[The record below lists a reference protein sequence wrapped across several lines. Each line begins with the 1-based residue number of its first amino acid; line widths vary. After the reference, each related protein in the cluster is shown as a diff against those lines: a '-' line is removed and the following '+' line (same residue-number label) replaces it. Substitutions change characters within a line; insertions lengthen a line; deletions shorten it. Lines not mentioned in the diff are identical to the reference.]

1 MSTLSLV
8 VSAKDRSSQTIAAVE
23 SKVES
28 LREKVESVSDRMK
41 SFGEG
46 MQGIGT
52 KMSAAISLPI
62 IGIGAAALK
71 AAADQEQLQIA
82 FTTML
87 GSGEKAQKML
97 DDLARFSAET
107 PFEMPQVQAAAKQL
121 LAFGVSAEDIEP
133 TLRQLG
139 DVAAGVGAPIGD
151 LAYLFGTASA
161 SGRLMTA
168 DINQFATRGIP
179 IIDALA
185 QVLGVSTSK
194 IRDMAAEGVITADHM
209 KQAFA
214 VMTADGSK
222 FGGMMAAQSA
232 SLLGMWSTLKDNL
245 TITLQQVGTEIIKAL
260 DLNTVVAGALEKVGE
275 LRVKLVEFIQVNPE
289 LTKMG
294 LLFAGIAAAAG
305 PLLVGL
311 GFIVTQV
318 SALGP
323 VIAALTGP
331 MGLVVVGV
339 AALAAAFVTDFGGIR
354 TITMQVAEN
363 FHDLWVAA
371 KWIWEGKGDNVD
383 WWWDIVEV
391 FGLSGDAAM
400 NAGNSLYE
408 MGIQASAMIASLKSL
423 YADGLALIPVGLQA
437 ISDGATNL
445 WAMLSPTIENIKT
458 AFGTFAQSMSENFGP
473 GSSFNVEMFDKL
485 QTVFSNLQNTFITL
499 QPTLIGVGAVL
510 GGIVVLALNTFAAAV
525 ANIAD
530 VAMPVL
536 DQIVST
542 LALVSGAISGI
553 AMVAVGVSTG
563 DWSLAWTGMQTV
575 FTSFYTYFT
584 ATADNIKAVMAALVT
599 FASESLTGTL
609 EALGVDTTGIVTAT
623 ESLVGFIKGFTWP
636 EWPGAPE
643 FITNLLA
650 WVWPELPALVS
661 SLLKWAW
668 PQLPGVV
675 KDLIDWEWPSMPEWI
690 DNLFNWS
697 WPTLPALPSWLG
709 GSGQALG
716 TGFLQRGGPT
726 LVGEDG
732 PEMVTLPRGVEIINN
747 RDLQRANRQGGMGGG
762 ITIGAINITTTSTN
776 PVQLANEV
784 IQEINRRSRR

>member
-23 SKVES
+23 SKIDS
-28 LREKVESVSDRMK
+28 LNEKVSSVSDRMK
-41 SFGEG
+41 SLGDG
-46 MQGIGT
+46 MQSVGT
-52 KMSAAISLPI
+52 KMSAGISLPI
-62 IGIGAAALK
+62 LGIGMAAIK

-121 LAFGVSAEDIEP
+121 LAFGISADDIEP

-179 IIDALA
+179 IIDSLA
-185 QVLGVSTSK
+185 TVLGVSTSK
-194 IRDMAAEGVITADHM
+194 IRDMAAEGLITSDHM

-245 TITLQQVGTEIIKAL
+245 TITLQQVGTELVKAL
-260 DLNTVVAGALEKVGE
+260 DLNTIVSNALEKVGE
-275 LRVKLVEFIQVNPE
+275 LRVKFVEFIQVNPE

-294 LLFAGIAAAAG
+294 LLIAGVAAAVG

-331 MGLVVVGV
+331 IGLVVLGV
-339 AALAAAFVTDFGGIR
+339 AALATAFATDFMGIR
-354 TITMQVAEN
+354 TATMPVINEIIAGAQNMALGFGNIPQKLSEIVAGVATLEPVKTTIQTIT
-363 FHDLWVAA
+363 
-371 KWIWEGKGDNVD
+371 
-383 WWWDIVEV
+383 
-391 FGLSGDAAM
+391 
-400 NAGNSLYE
+400 
-408 MGIQASAMIASLKSL
+408 
-423 YADGLALIPVGLQA
+423 
-437 ISDGATNL
+437 
-445 WAMLSPTIENIKT
+445 T
-458 AFGTFAQSMSENFGP
+458 AFARFTASIGENFGS
-473 GSSFNVEMFDKL
+473 GSSFNAEMFAKL
-485 QTVFSNLQNTFITL
+485 ETVFANLKATLTTL
-499 QPTLIGVGAVL
+499 QPALMMVGAIL
-510 GGIVVLALNTFAAAV
+510 GGVVILALNTFASAL
-525 ANIAD
+525 ANVAD
-530 VAMPVL
+530 VAMPIL

-542 LALVSGAISGI
+542 LELVSGTLSGV
-553 AMVAVGVSTG
+553 ATVAVGVSTG
-563 DWSLAWTGMQTV
+563 DWTLAWSGMQTV
-575 FTSFYTYFT
+575 FTSFYTYFSTT
-584 ATADNIKAVMAALVT
+584 AENIKSVMAAIVT
-599 FASESLTGTL
+599 FASESLTSTL
-609 EALGVDTTGIVTAT
+609 EAFGIDTTGVVTAT

-643 FITNLLA
+643 FITALLA

-668 PQLPGVV
+668 PQLPSVV
-675 KDLIDWEWPSMPEWI
+675 KDLIDWEWPGMPEWV

-697 WPTLPALPSWLG
+697 WPTLPSLPSWLG
-709 GSGQALG
+709 GTAQALG

-726 LVGEDG
+726 LVGESG
-732 PEMVTLPRGVEIINN
+732 PEMVLLPRGVEVVNN
-747 RDLQRANRQGGMGGG
+747 RDLQRMGNQGGG
-762 ITIGAINITTTSTN
+762 ITIGAINITTASSN

>member
-294 LLFAGIAAAAG
+294 LLFAGIATAIG

-331 MGLVVVGV
+331 IGLVVLGV
-339 AALAAAFVTDFGGIR
+339 AALATAFATDFMGIR
-354 TITMQVAEN
+354 TATMPVINEIIAGAQNMALGFGNIPQKLSEIVAGVATLEPVKATIQTIT
-363 FHDLWVAA
+363 
-371 KWIWEGKGDNVD
+371 
-383 WWWDIVEV
+383 
-391 FGLSGDAAM
+391 
-400 NAGNSLYE
+400 
-408 MGIQASAMIASLKSL
+408 
-423 YADGLALIPVGLQA
+423 
-437 ISDGATNL
+437 
-445 WAMLSPTIENIKT
+445 T
-458 AFGTFAQSMSENFGP
+458 AFAQFTASIGENFGS
-473 GSSFNVEMFDKL
+473 GSSFNAEMFAKL
-485 QTVFSNLQNTFITL
+485 ETVFANLKATLTTL
-499 QPTLIGVGAVL
+499 QPALMMAGAIL
-510 GGIVVLALNTFAAAV
+510 GGVVILALNTFASAL
-525 ANIAD
+525 ANVAD
-530 VAMPVL
+530 VAMPIL

-542 LALVSGAISGI
+542 LELVSGTLSGV
-553 AMVAVGVSTG
+553 ATVAVGVSTG
-563 DWSLAWTGMQTV
+563 DWTLAWSGMQTV
-575 FTSFYTYFT
+575 FTSFYTYFSTT
-584 ATADNIKAVMAALVT
+584 AENIKSIMAAIVT
-599 FASESLTGTL
+599 FASESLTSTL
-609 EALGVDTTGIVTAT
+609 EAFGIDTTGVVTAT

-643 FITNLLA
+643 FITALLA

-668 PQLPGVV
+668 PQLPSVV
-675 KDLIDWEWPSMPEWI
+675 KDLIDWEWPGMPEWI

-709 GSGQALG
+709 GSAQALG

-762 ITIGAINITTTSTN
+762 ITIGAINITTTSSN

-784 IQEINRRSRR
+784 IQEINKRSRR

>member
-23 SKVES
+23 SKIDS
-28 LREKVESVSDRMK
+28 LNEKVSSVSDRMK
-41 SFGEG
+41 SLGDG
-46 MQGIGT
+46 MQSVGT
-52 KMSAAISLPI
+52 KMSAGISLPI
-62 IGIGAAALK
+62 LGIGMAAIK

-121 LAFGVSAEDIEP
+121 LAFGISADDIEP

-179 IIDALA
+179 IIDSLA
-185 QVLGVSTSK
+185 TVLGVSTTK
-194 IRDMAAEGVITADHM
+194 IRDMAAEGLITSDHM

-245 TITLQQVGTEIIKAL
+245 TITLQQVGTELVKAL
-260 DLNTVVAGALEKVGE
+260 DLNTIVSNALEKVGE
-275 LRVKLVEFIQVNPE
+275 LRVKFVEFIQVNPE

-294 LLFAGIAAAAG
+294 LLIAGVAAAVG

-311 GFIVTQV
+311 GFVV
-318 SALGP
+318 SNVASLGP

-363 FHDLWVAA
+363 FEDLWTAA

-391 FGLSGDAAM
+391 FGMTGQASVDAGYA
-400 NAGNSLYE
+400 LFE
-408 MGIQASAMIASLKSL
+408 MGAQASAAITSMKGLVS
-423 YADGLALIPVGLQA
+423 DGLAAVPTALQA
-437 ISDGATNL
+437 ISEGASSL
-445 WAMLSPTIENIKT
+445 WTMLGPTIENIKG
-458 AFGTFAQSMSENFGP
+458 AFGTFAQSMGENFGP
-473 GSSFNVEMFDKL
+473 GSSFNAEMFTKL
-485 QTVFSNLQNTFITL
+485 QTVFSNLQNTFTTL

-542 LALVSGAISGI
+542 LELVSGAISGI
-553 AMVAVGVSTG
+553 AQVAVGVSTG
-563 DWSLAWTGMQTV
+563 DWSLAWTGMQTI

-584 ATADNIKAVMAALVT
+584 STADNIKAVMAALVT

-650 WVWPELPALVS
+650 WVWPELPALIS

-675 KDLIDWEWPSMPEWI
+675 KDLIDWEWPGMPEWI

-697 WPTLPALPSWLG
+697 WPKLPALPTWLG
-709 GSGQALG
+709 GTGQALG

-726 LVGEDG
+726 LVGENG
-732 PEMVTLPRGVEIINN
+732 PEMVALPRGTEVINN
-747 RDLQRANRQGGMGGG
+747 RDLQRMNNNGTGG
-762 ITIGAINITTTSTN
+762 ITIGAINITTASSN

>member
-23 SKVES
+23 SKIES

-121 LAFGVSAEDIEP
+121 LAFGVSADDIEP

-179 IIDALA
+179 IIDSLA
-185 QVLGVSTSK
+185 TVLGVATSEV
-194 IRDMAAEGVITADHM
+194 RDMAAEGLITSDHM
-209 KQAFA
+209 KQAFV
-214 VMTADGSK
+214 VMTSEGSK

-260 DLNTVVAGALEKVGE
+260 DLNTVVAGALETVGE
-275 LRVKLVEFIQVNPE
+275 LRVKLIEFIQVNPE

-294 LLFAGIAAAAG
+294 LLFAGIATAIG

-331 MGLVVVGV
+331 IGLVVLGV
-339 AALAAAFVTDFGGIR
+339 AALATAFATDFMGIR
-354 TITMQVAEN
+354 TATMPVINEIIAGAQNMALGFGNIPQKLSEIVAGVATLEPVKATIQTIT
-363 FHDLWVAA
+363 
-371 KWIWEGKGDNVD
+371 
-383 WWWDIVEV
+383 
-391 FGLSGDAAM
+391 
-400 NAGNSLYE
+400 
-408 MGIQASAMIASLKSL
+408 
-423 YADGLALIPVGLQA
+423 
-437 ISDGATNL
+437 
-445 WAMLSPTIENIKT
+445 T
-458 AFGTFAQSMSENFGP
+458 AFAQFTASIGENFGS
-473 GSSFNVEMFDKL
+473 GSSFNAEMFAKL
-485 QTVFSNLQNTFITL
+485 ETVFANLKATLTTL
-499 QPTLIGVGAVL
+499 QPALMMVGAIL
-510 GGIVVLALNTFAAAV
+510 GGVVILALNTFASAL
-525 ANIAD
+525 ANVAD
-530 VAMPVL
+530 VAMPIL

-542 LALVSGAISGI
+542 LELVSGTLSGV
-553 AMVAVGVSTG
+553 ATVAVGVSTG
-563 DWSLAWTGMQTV
+563 DWTLAWSGMQTV
-575 FTSFYTYFT
+575 FTSFYTYFSTT
-584 ATADNIKAVMAALVT
+584 AENIKSIMAAIVT
-599 FASESLTGTL
+599 FASESLTSTL
-609 EALGVDTTGIVTAT
+609 EAFGIDTTGVVTAT

-643 FITNLLA
+643 FITALLA

-668 PQLPGVV
+668 PQLPSVV
-675 KDLIDWEWPSMPEWI
+675 KDLIDWEWPGMPEWI

-732 PEMVTLPRGVEIINN
+732 PEMVTLPRGVEVVNN

-762 ITIGAINITTTSTN
+762 ITIGAINITTPSAN

-784 IQEINRRSRR
+784 IQEINKRSRR

>member
-8 VSAKDRSSQTIAAVE
+8 VSAKDKSSQTIAAVE
-23 SKVES
+23 AKVES
-28 LREKVESVSDRMK
+28 LREKIESVASRMK
-41 SFGEG
+41 SFGDG
-46 MQGIGT
+46 MQSIGT
-52 KMSAAISLPI
+52 KMSAGISLPI
-62 IGIGAAALK
+62 IGIGVAALK

-121 LAFGVSAEDIEP
+121 LAFGINANDIEP

-179 IIDALA
+179 IIDSLA
-185 QVLGVSTSK
+185 TVLGVTTTEV
-194 IRDMAAEGVITADHM
+194 RDMAAEGLITSDHM
-209 KQAFA
+209 KKAFA

-245 TITLQQVGTEIIKAL
+245 TITLQQVGTELIKAL
-260 DLNTVVAGALEKVGE
+260 DLNSVVAGALAKVEE
-275 LRVKLVEFIQVNPE
+275 LRTKLIQFIQANPE

-294 LLFAGIAAAAG
+294 LLFAGIAAAIG

-311 GFIVTQV
+311 GFVVTQIG
-318 SALGP
+318 ALGP

-331 MGLVVVGV
+331 IGLVVLGV
-339 AALAAAFVTDFGGIR
+339 AALATAFATDFMGIR
-354 TITMQVAEN
+354 TATMPVINQIVAGVQRMYSG
-363 FHDLWVAA
+363 FS
-371 KWIWEGKGDNVD
+371 NVPKK
-383 WWWDIVEV
+383 ISELVT
-391 FGLSGDAAM
+391 SIS
-400 NAGNSLYE
+400 SLAPVKTT
-408 MGIQASAMIASLKSL
+408 IQAI
-423 YADGLALIPVGLQA
+423 
-437 ISDGATNL
+437 T
-445 WAMLSPTIENIKT
+445 T
-458 AFGTFAQSMSENFGP
+458 AFSRFTASIGENFGP
-473 GSSFNVEMFDKL
+473 GSSFNAEMFTKL
-485 QTVFSNLQNTFITL
+485 ESVFTNLKSTLTTL
-499 QPTLIGVGAVL
+499 QPALTMVGAVL
-510 GGIVVLALNTFAAAV
+510 GGVVIVALNIFASALS
-525 ANIAD
+525 NIAD
-530 VAMPVL
+530 IAMPIL

-542 LALVSGAISGI
+542 LELVSGAISGM
-553 AMVAVGVSTG
+553 ATVAVGVSTG
-563 DWSLAWTGMQTV
+563 DWSLAWSGMQTI
-575 FTSFYTYFT
+575 FTSFSTYFT
-584 ATADNIKAVMAALVT
+584 TTADNIKAIMAAIVT
-599 FASESLTGTL
+599 FASESLTGAL
-609 EALGVDTTGIVTAT
+609 EAFGIDTTSVVTAT
-623 ESLVGFIKGFTWP
+623 ESLVTFIKTFTWP
-636 EWPGAPE
+636 EWPGVPE

-650 WVWPELPALVS
+650 WVWPELPALIG

-668 PQLPGVV
+668 PQLPDIL
-675 KDLIDWEWPSMPEWI
+675 KDLIDWEWPGMPEWI

-697 WPTLPALPSWLG
+697 WPTLPSLPSWLG
-709 GSGQALG
+709 GDGQALG

-762 ITIGAINITTTSTN
+762 ITIGAINITTTSSN

-784 IQEINRRSRR
+784 IQEINKRSRR

>member
-8 VSAKDRSSQTIAAVE
+8 VSAKDRSSQTISAIE
-23 SKVES
+23 
-28 LREKVESVSDRMK
+28 EKVGSLQDKIANVSSNMK
-41 SFGEG
+41 SVGDG
-46 MQGIGT
+46 MQSIGNKMSLAITAPILGIGV
-52 KMSAAISLPI
+52 
-62 IGIGAAALK
+62 AALK
-71 AAADQEQLQIA
+71 AAADQEQLKIA

-121 LAFGVSAEDIEP
+121 LAFGISAEDIEP

-161 SGRLMTA
+161 SGRIMTA

-185 QVLGVSTSK
+185 EVLGVASSEV
-194 IRDMAAEGVITADHM
+194 RDMAAEGLITSDHM

-214 VMTADGSK
+214 VMTAEGSK

-245 TITLQQVGTEIIKAL
+245 TITLQQVGTELIKAL
-260 DLNTVVAGALEKVGE
+260 DLNTLVAGALSKVEE
-275 LRVKLVEFIQVNPE
+275 LRVKLIEFIQANPE

-294 LLFAGIAAAAG
+294 LLFAGIAAAVG
-305 PLLVGL
+305 PLLTGL
-311 GFIVTQV
+311 GFMVTQI

-331 MGLVVVGV
+331 IGLVVLGV
-339 AALAAAFVTDFGGIR
+339 AALATAFATDFMGIR
-354 TITMQVAEN
+354 TATMPVINEIIAGAQNMALGFGNIPQKLSEIVAGVATLEPVKTTIQTIT
-363 FHDLWVAA
+363 
-371 KWIWEGKGDNVD
+371 
-383 WWWDIVEV
+383 
-391 FGLSGDAAM
+391 
-400 NAGNSLYE
+400 
-408 MGIQASAMIASLKSL
+408 
-423 YADGLALIPVGLQA
+423 
-437 ISDGATNL
+437 
-445 WAMLSPTIENIKT
+445 T
-458 AFGTFAQSMSENFGP
+458 AFAQFTASIGENFGS
-473 GSSFNVEMFDKL
+473 GSSFNAEMFAKL
-485 QTVFSNLQNTFITL
+485 ETVFANLKATLTTL
-499 QPTLIGVGAVL
+499 QPALMMVGAIL
-510 GGIVVLALNTFAAAV
+510 GGVVILALNTFASAL
-525 ANIAD
+525 ANVAD
-530 VAMPVL
+530 VAMPIL

-542 LALVSGAISGI
+542 LELVSGTLSGV
-553 AMVAVGVSTG
+553 ATVAVGVSTG
-563 DWSLAWTGMQTV
+563 DWTLAWSGMQTV
-575 FTSFYTYFT
+575 FTSFYTYFSTT
-584 ATADNIKAVMAALVT
+584 AENIKSIMAAIVT
-599 FASESLTGTL
+599 FASESLTSTL
-609 EALGVDTTGIVTAT
+609 EAFGIDTTGVVAAT

-643 FITNLLA
+643 FITALLA
-650 WVWPELPALVS
+650 WVWPELPALIG
-661 SLLKWAW
+661 SLLKWVW
-668 PQLPGVV
+668 PTLPQVV
-675 KDLIDWEWPSMPEWI
+675 KDLIGWEWPSMPEWI

-732 PEMVTLPRGVEIINN
+732 PEMVLLPRGVEVVNN
-747 RDLQRANRQGGMGGG
+747 RDLQRASRQGGLGGG
-762 ITIGAINITTTSTN
+762 ITIGAINITTPSAN

>member
-23 SKVES
+23 SKIES
-28 LREKVESVSDRMK
+28 LQQKIESVAGRMK
-41 SFGEG
+41 SFGDG
-46 MQGIGT
+46 MQSVGT
-52 KMSAAISLPI
+52 KMSAGISLPI
-62 IGIGAAALK
+62 VGIGLAALK

-121 LAFGVSAEDIEP
+121 LAFGISADDIEP

-161 SGRLMTA
+161 SGRIMTA

-179 IIDALA
+179 IIDSLA
-185 QVLGVSTSK
+185 KVLGVATSEV
-194 IRDMAAEGVITADHM
+194 RDMAAEGLITSDHM

-245 TITLQQVGTEIIKAL
+245 TITLQQVGTELIKAL
-260 DLNTVVAGALEKVGE
+260 DLNTVVAGALEKVEG
-275 LRVKLVEFIQVNPE
+275 LRVKLIEFIQANPE

-294 LLFAGIAAAAG
+294 LLFAGIAAAIG

-311 GFIVTQV
+311 GFVVTQIG
-318 SALGP
+318 ALGP

-331 MGLVVVGV
+331 IGLVVLGV
-339 AALAAAFVTDFGGIR
+339 AALATAFATDFMGIRTATMPVINAIVAGVQRMSVGFGGIP
-354 TITMQVAEN
+354 QKLSELVAG
-363 FHDLWVAA
+363 VA
-371 KWIWEGKGDNVD
+371 
-383 WWWDIVEV
+383 
-391 FGLSGDAAM
+391 
-400 NAGNSLYE
+400 SLE
-408 MGIQASAMIASLKSL
+408 PVKTTIQAI
-423 YADGLALIPVGLQA
+423 
-437 ISDGATNL
+437 T
-445 WAMLSPTIENIKT
+445 T
-458 AFGTFAQSMSENFGP
+458 AFSKFTTSIAENFGP
-473 GSSFNVEMFDKL
+473 GSSFNAEMFTKL
-485 QTVFSNLQNTFITL
+485 ETVFANLKSTLTTL
-499 QPTLIGVGAVL
+499 QPALTMVGAIL
-510 GGIVVLALNTFAAAV
+510 GGVVILSLNTFAAALS
-525 ANIAD
+525 NIAD

-536 DQIVST
+536 DQIIST
-542 LALVSGAISGI
+542 LELVSGAISGI
-553 AMVAVGVSTG
+553 ATVAVGVSTG
-563 DWSLAWTGMQTV
+563 DWTLAWSGMQTI
-575 FTSFYTYFT
+575 FTSFSTYFT
-584 ATADNIKAVMAALVT
+584 TTADNVKAIMAALVT
-599 FASESLTGTL
+599 FASESLTSTL

-623 ESLVGFIKGFTWP
+623 ESLVSFIKTFTWP

-650 WVWPELPALVS
+650 WVWPELPAVIS

-675 KDLIDWEWPSMPEWI
+675 KDLIDWEWPGMPEWI

-697 WPTLPALPSWLG
+697 WPTLPSLPSWLG
-709 GSGQALG
+709 GDGQALG
-716 TGFLQRGGPT
+716 TGFLQRGGAT

-732 PEMVTLPRGVEIINN
+732 PEMVLMPRGVEIVNN
-747 RDLQRANRQGGMGGG
+747 RDLRRMNNQNGGG
-762 ITIGAINITTTSTN
+762 ITIGAINITTTSSN